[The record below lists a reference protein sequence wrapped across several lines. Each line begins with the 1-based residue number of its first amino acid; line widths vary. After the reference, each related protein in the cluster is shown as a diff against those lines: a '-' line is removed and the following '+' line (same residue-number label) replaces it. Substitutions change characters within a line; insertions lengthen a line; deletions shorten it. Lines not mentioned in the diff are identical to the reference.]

1 MYWRR
6 LIQML
11 PAIQNRRSVR
21 FYKNEPVSDADITE
35 VIKAG
40 FCAPSA
46 HAAFPC
52 HVIVIKDQAAKDKL
66 SGIHRWSKIVARAPI
81 VLAVCVDRPKSERF
95 WIEDGAAFM
104 ENMLIQATELGLGAC
119 WVGIRGLKNEDADA
133 EQSVREVCNLPEH
146 IGVICL
152 MAVGHPA
159 RYPGPHEP
167 KLPEGRVH
175 YDRFSVT

>member
-1 MYWRR
+1 
-6 LIQML
+6 ML
-11 PAIQNRRSVR
+11 EAIRNRRSVR
-21 FYKNEPVSDADITE
+21 FYKDEPVSDADIEE

-40 FCAPSA
+40 FCAPNA

-52 HVIVIKDQAAKDKL
+52 HVVIIRDQAAKDRL
-66 SGIHRWSKIVARAPI
+66 SVIHRWSKIVSRAP
-81 VLAVCVDRPKSERF
+81 VVFAVCVDRAKSERF

-104 ENMLIQATELGLGAC
+104 ENMLIQASEMELGAC
-119 WVGIRGLKNEDADA
+119 WVGIRGLKSEDADA
-133 EQSVREVCNLPEH
+133 EEAVREVCKLPAN

-152 MAVGHPA
+152 MTLGHPA

-175 YDRFSVT
+175 HDTFSQLNT